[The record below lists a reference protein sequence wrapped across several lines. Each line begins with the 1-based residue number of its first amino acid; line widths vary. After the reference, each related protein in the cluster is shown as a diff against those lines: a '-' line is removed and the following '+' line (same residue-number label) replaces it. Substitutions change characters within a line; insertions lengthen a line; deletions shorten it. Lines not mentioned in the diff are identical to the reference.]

1 MMDILASQ
9 SFYQVPADSL
19 NLIFAMLFE
28 VIVFSIRI
36 GSFLLAAPFFG
47 SRMVPLNIRIILT
60 FTLSIFLYG
69 WIEIPNVTNL
79 SVFELVGV
87 VFIEASIG
95 LTSGLIFAIAFSTV
109 ALVGEK
115 IASTSGLSFAIQMD
129 PATGTQ
135 APIVSQFFTLFL
147 LMIFFATD
155 YHLYV
160 FSIVLES
167 YKIVPIGGKI
177 SFLNLYEAIMI
188 SSGNMFANASLIM
201 LPMVGVL
208 LLINLAVGIITR
220 SAPQLNLF
228 SFGFPI
234 TILSTMFVLYFGVS
248 PLAHSFFDL
257 IVDQV
262 NLLTEM
268 LGGISNGRK

>member
-1 MMDILASQ
+1 MMDNLVSQ
-9 SFYQVPADSL
+9 ALYQVPAGALNVIFVMLYEVLILSL
-19 NLIFAMLFE
+19 
-28 VIVFSIRI
+28 RI

-60 FTLSIFLYG
+60 FSLSIFLYG
-69 WIEIPNVTNL
+69 WIEVPNVISL
-79 SVFELVGV
+79 SALGLVGL
-87 VFIEASIG
+87 VFTEAAIG
-95 LTSGLIFAIAFSTV
+95 ISSGLIFAIAFSAV

-135 APIVSQFFTLFL
+135 APIVSQFFTLFI

-160 FSIVLES
+160 FSIVLDS
-167 YKIVPIGGKI
+167 YNIIPIGGKI
-177 SFLNLYEAIMI
+177 SLLNFYEAIII
-188 SSGNMFANASLIM
+188 SSENMFANASLIM

-234 TILSTMFVLYFGVS
+234 TILSTMFILYFAVS

-257 IVDQV
+257 IIDQV

-268 LGGISNGRK
+268 LGGI

>member
-1 MMDILASQ
+1 MDNVVSQ
-9 SFYQVPADSL
+9 AFYQVPAGALNVIFVMLYEALILSL
-19 NLIFAMLFE
+19 
-28 VIVFSIRI
+28 RI

-60 FTLSIFLYG
+60 FSLSVFLYG
-69 WIEIPNVTNL
+69 WIEVPNVMRL
-79 SVFELVGV
+79 SALELVGL
-87 VFIEASIG
+87 VFTEAAIG
-95 LTSGLIFAIAFSTV
+95 ITSGLIFAIAFSSV

-135 APIVSQFFTLFL
+135 APIVSQFFTLFI

-160 FSIVLES
+160 FSIVLDS
-167 YKIVPIGGKI
+167 YNIIPIGGKI
-177 SFLNLYEAIMI
+177 SFLNFYEAIII
-188 SSGNMFANASLIM
+188 SSENMFANASLIM

-234 TILSTMFVLYFGVS
+234 TILSTMFILYFAVS
-248 PLAHSFFDL
+248 PLADSFFDL
-257 IVDQV
+257 IIDQV

-268 LGGISNGRK
+268 LGGM

>member
-1 MMDILASQ
+1 MDNLVSQ
-9 SFYQVPADSL
+9 SLYQVPAGAL
-19 NLIFAMLFE
+19 NVIFVMLYEVLIL
-28 VIVFSIRI
+28 SIRI
-36 GSFLLAAPFFG
+36 GAFLLAAPFFG

-60 FTLSIFLYG
+60 FSLSIFLYG
-69 WIEIPNVTNL
+69 WIEVPNVIRL
-79 SVFELVGV
+79 SALELVGL
-87 VFIEASIG
+87 VFTEAAIG
-95 LTSGLIFAIAFSTV
+95 ITSGLIFAIAFSSV

-135 APIVSQFFTLFL
+135 APIVSQFFTLFI

-160 FSIVLES
+160 FSIVLDS
-167 YKIVPIGGKI
+167 YNIIPIGGKI
-177 SFLNLYEAIMI
+177 SLLNLYEAIII
-188 SSGNMFANASLIM
+188 SSENMFANASLIM
-201 LPMVGVL
+201 LPMVGIL

-234 TILSTMFVLYFGVS
+234 TILSTMFILYFAVS

-257 IVDQV
+257 IIDQV

-268 LGGISNGRK
+268 LGGM

>member
-1 MMDILASQ
+1 MDILVSQ
-9 SFYQVPADSL
+9 SLYQVPAGSL
-19 NLIFAMLFE
+19 NLIFVMLYE
-28 VIVFSIRI
+28 VLVLSLRI

-69 WIEIPNVTNL
+69 WIEIPNVISL
-79 SVFELVGV
+79 SAFELARV
-87 VFIEASIG
+87 VFTEAAIG
-95 LTSGLIFAIAFSTV
+95 ITSGLTFAIAFSAV

-135 APIVSQFFTLFL
+135 APIISQFFTLFI

-160 FSIVLES
+160 FSIVLDS
-167 YKIVPIGGKI
+167 YNIIPIGGNI
-177 SFLNLYEAIMI
+177 SLLNFYEAIII
-188 SSGNMFANASLIM
+188 SSENMFANASLIM

-208 LLINLAVGIITR
+208 LLINLAIGIITR

-234 TILSTMFVLYFGVS
+234 TILSTMFILYFAVS

-257 IVDQV
+257 IVDQF
-262 NLLTEM
+262 NLLAEM
-268 LGGISNGRK
+268 LGGMQDGRK

>member
-1 MMDILASQ
+1 MDNLVSQ
-9 SFYQVPADSL
+9 SLYQVPAGTL
-19 NLIFAMLFE
+19 NVIFVMLYEVLIL
-28 VIVFSIRI
+28 SIRI
-36 GSFLLAAPFFG
+36 GAFLLAAPFFG

-60 FTLSIFLYG
+60 FSLSIFLYG
-69 WIEIPNVTNL
+69 WIEVPNVIRL
-79 SVFELVGV
+79 SALELVGL
-87 VFIEASIG
+87 VFTEAAIG
-95 LTSGLIFAIAFSTV
+95 ITSGLIFAIAFSSV

-135 APIVSQFFTLFL
+135 APIVSQFFTLFI

-160 FSIVLES
+160 FSIVLDS
-167 YKIVPIGGKI
+167 YNIIPIGGKI
-177 SFLNLYEAIMI
+177 SLLNLYEAIII
-188 SSGNMFANASLIM
+188 SSENMFANASLIM
-201 LPMVGVL
+201 LPMVGIL

-234 TILSTMFVLYFGVS
+234 TILSTMFILYFAVS

-257 IVDQV
+257 IIDQV

-268 LGGISNGRK
+268 LGGM

>member
-1 MMDILASQ
+1 MDNLVSQ
-9 SFYQVPADSL
+9 SLYQVPAGAL
-19 NLIFAMLFE
+19 NVIFVMLYEVLIL
-28 VIVFSIRI
+28 SIRI
-36 GSFLLAAPFFG
+36 GAFLLAAPFFG

-60 FTLSIFLYG
+60 FSLSIFLYG
-69 WIEIPNVTNL
+69 WIEVPNVIRL
-79 SVFELVGV
+79 SALELVGL
-87 VFIEASIG
+87 VFTEAAIG
-95 LTSGLIFAIAFSTV
+95 ITSGLIFAIAFSSV

-135 APIVSQFFTLFL
+135 APIVSQFFTLFI

-160 FSIVLES
+160 FSIVLDS
-167 YKIVPIGGKI
+167 YNIIPIGGKI
-177 SFLNLYEAIMI
+177 SLLNLYEAIII
-188 SSGNMFANASLIM
+188 SSENMFANASLIM

-234 TILSTMFVLYFGVS
+234 TILSTMFILYFAVS

-257 IVDQV
+257 IIDQV

-268 LGGISNGRK
+268 LGGM